1 MTDLQKME
9 FPPLPEAFCERIASQ
24 FRGEHLAFLKSLN
37 KDSRTSVRINSNKS
51 NAQPEEEKIPWA
63 QNAYFLSQ
71 RPSFVCDPLFHAGHY
86 YVQEASSMF
95 LEQAIL
101 QLELDKK
108 AITAL
113 DLCAAPG
120 GKSTHLIQLINN
132 DSLLVSNEVIRSRAP
147 ILAENLIKWGK
158 PNYVVTSNDAS
169 HFQQLQFDLI
179 VVDAPCSG
187 EGLFR
192 KQAESRNEWSQNN
205 CDLCSARQ
213 QRILE
218 DIWPALA
225 PDGILVYSTCTYN
238 PRENELGLEQFLS
251 DKNAQIKSLQLS
263 NDWNVNTVK
272 LLDGEAYRFL
282 PHQSQGEG
290 FFMAVI
296 QKQES
301 QVRKPI
307 SNKHS
312 KKSSKQQIAA
322 YKGNALPYALKTNF
336 LAYQKNKIVFACNPL
351 HTKQLFELDSQLY
364 ILQFGG
370 ELGLWKGKD
379 FIPSHALAQNIV
391 FDSASVPRY
400 KTTRAE
406 AQAYLRKENLTMPDT
421 AKAYVLVEYENAIL
435 GWAKNIGNRS
445 NNLYPMHYRVRKVC
459 EE

>member
-1 MTDLQKME
+1 MIDSQKME
-9 FPPLPEAFCERIASQ
+9 FPPLPEAFSKRIESQ
-24 FRGEHLAFLKSLN
+24 FPGEHKAFLASLN
-37 KDSRTSVRINSNKS
+37 LDSKTSIRLNSNKS
-51 NAQPEEEKIPWA
+51 KTEPNEEKIPWIK
-63 QNAYFLSQ
+63 NGFFLSS

-101 QLELDKK
+101 QLELHKK
-108 AITAL
+108 PITAL

-120 GKSTHLIQLINN
+120 GKSTHLIQLLHD

-158 PNYVVTSNDAS
+158 PNYLVTSNDAS

-192 KQAESRNEWSQNN
+192 KQADSRSEWSQNN

-225 PDGILVYSTCTYN
+225 PGGILVYSTCTYN
-238 PRENELGLEQFLS
+238 PNENELGIEQFVAN
-251 DKNAQIKSLQLS
+251 KEAQVRSLNIQ
-263 NDWNVNTVK
+263 DEWNINKINIVN
-272 LLDGEAYRFL
+272 GEGYRFL
-282 PHQSQGEG
+282 PHKGKGEG
-290 FFMAVI
+290 FFMAII
-296 QKQES
+296 QKTTKSE
-301 QVRKPI
+301 
-307 SNKHS
+307 SNKKHNSRKNIS
-312 KKSSKQQIAA
+312 KISS
-322 YKGNALPYALKTNF
+322 YKGTTLPYTLKTNHS
-336 LAYQKNKIVFACNPL
+336 LYQKNDIIFACNPL
-351 HTKQLFELDSQLY
+351 HTKQIIEFDSQLY

-391 FDSASVPRY
+391 FDSTSIP
-400 KTTRAE
+400 KFETTRAE
-406 AQAYLRKENLTMPDT
+406 AQAYLRKENLTMPEMP
-421 AKAYVLVEYENAIL
+421 KGYVLVEHQNAIL
-435 GWAKNIGNRS
+435 GWSKNIGNRS
-445 NNLYPMHYRVRKVC
+445 NNLYPTHYRVRKVC